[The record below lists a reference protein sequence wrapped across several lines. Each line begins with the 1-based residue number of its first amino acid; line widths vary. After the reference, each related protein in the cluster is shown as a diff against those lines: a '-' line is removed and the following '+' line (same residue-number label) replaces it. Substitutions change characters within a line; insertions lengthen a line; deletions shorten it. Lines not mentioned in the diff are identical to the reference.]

1 VTWSIQE
8 GAAGGTITQ
17 SGVYTAPTT
26 AGTYHV
32 IATSQADTTK
42 SATIPVTVTAVVVS
56 VSAASATVYPNLTD
70 QFTATV
76 TGPTNTAV
84 TWSIQEGAA
93 GGKIS
98 ATGLYTAPAVTV
110 STPYH
115 VIATSQA
122 DKTKS
127 ATYAVTVTA
136 VVVTVSAASATVYDT
151 MTDQFT
157 ATVTGPTN
165 TAVTWSITEGAAGGT
180 ITQAGLYTAPVV
192 AVSTTYHVIATSQAD
207 TTESAT
213 FAVTANPILVSVT
226 AASATVLPNLT
237 DQFTATV
244 TGPTNTAVTWSIL
257 ENPAAGGTIT
267 ATGLYTAPATAGT
280 YHVIATSQADPT
292 KSGTLAVTVNAVT
305 VSVTA
310 ASATVFPG
318 LTDQFS
324 ATVTGTSNTAV
335 TWSILENPAAG
346 GTISATGLYTAP
358 AVTVATTYHVIA
370 TSQADPTES
379 GTLAV
384 TVNPSVGVTVAAAS
398 GSIYE
403 TGTYQFSA
411 SVTGSTN
418 QSVTWSVT
426 GSGTGTI
433 SASGLYTAPA
443 AAGTYTVTATSVADN
458 LQSGSASVVVTLPT
472 PTFTST
478 PQTTLGESTSTYTYT
493 IVATDPVTTT
503 VSYTLTSGLGS
514 ISGDTLTWT
523 TLPDASDR
531 LLPTSFTVT
540 ATNALGGTN
549 TQTWIVTPLRAVT
562 VTLVDNFWNVGPT
575 SPQLQPLYSL
585 STLGVIVPGSTATP
599 CTSGGISLT
608 ICDEGTA
615 LTTTTGSYTINNVPA
630 GYYWLAVGPT
640 EKYYTNVNSFA
651 SGTDYVGQLLG
662 APGTSTP
669 IDITGLTLD
678 ATASPT
684 VSASD
689 TIWIGSPNTTAWFA
703 PQDPLSLSFTDT
715 ESIAAGTLPLINSAE
730 VDGESPEP
738 SWILQFS
745 TQGISSASP
754 LGYVGMSIV
763 ADESLGTG
771 YTFISPVGGTL
782 TPSTSATLSFKTT
795 GWGSLIPAATY
806 LPGSTT
812 PRLVYFAT
820 YLASLP
826 YTTAPLAAIG
836 GGYPACETG
845 SSLVPCSEAPGLV
858 GWPAYS
864 FNAPDPDLL
873 SVAPQNNREA
883 GNDAGPL
890 FLAFAQLDSPACTST
905 PTTLC
910 TPPNGDT
917 VSMAVDNAFAS
928 TGWPMVLSSQVEIQV
943 SIGAPSSFS
952 TISTSQ
958 FSVVPNGATGL
969 GSTITDQPVVYP
981 VTAPTLNGAS
991 LYTAASGIAPPLTLS
1006 WTAATVNSAISG
1018 AKLSGYHVIVY
1029 AVPTSGQWGS
1039 ALANLY
1045 TPNASLTIPTG
1056 LLPAGTYVFVVE
1068 SRADAL
1074 ANVTSAPWHSHYPRG
1089 TAQVVSAPITITGS

>member
-1 VTWSIQE
+1 
-8 GAAGGTITQ
+8 
-17 SGVYTAPTT
+17 VYTAPTT

-56 VSAASATVYPNLTD
+56 VTAASATVYDTMTDQFTATVTGPTNTAVTWSIQENPAAGGTISATGLYTAPVVAVSTTYHVIATSQADTTKSKMLAVTVNPIVVSVTAASATVYDTMTDQFTATVTGPTNTAVTWSIQEGAAGGTISAAGLYTAPTTAGTYHVIATSQADTTKSATLAVTVNPILVNVTAASGTVYPNLTD

-93 GGKIS
+93 GGTIS
-98 ATGLYTAPAVTV
+98 
-110 STPYH
+110 
-115 VIATSQA
+115 
-122 DKTKS
+122 
-127 ATYAVTVTA
+127 
-136 VVVTVSAASATVYDT
+136 
-151 MTDQFT
+151 
-157 ATVTGPTN
+157 
-165 TAVTWSITEGAAGGT
+165 
-180 ITQAGLYTAPVV
+180 
-192 AVSTTYHVIATSQAD
+192 
-207 TTESAT
+207 
-213 FAVTANPILVSVT
+213 
-226 AASATVLPNLT
+226 
-237 DQFTATV
+237 
-244 TGPTNTAVTWSIL
+244 
-257 ENPAAGGTIT
+257 

-292 KSGTLAVTVNAVT
+292 KSGTLAVTVTALT
-305 VSVTA
+305 VSVSP
-310 ASATVFPG
+310 ASPTVFPG

-324 ATVTGTSNTAV
+324 ATVTGSTNQNV
-335 TWSILENPAAG
+335 TWSITENPAAG
-346 GTISATGLYTAP
+346 GTISALGLYTAP
-358 AVTVATTYHVIA
+358 AVTASTTYHVIA
-370 TSQADPTES
+370 TSVADSTVS
-379 GTLAV
+379 GSFAI
-384 TVNPSVGVTVAAAS
+384 TVNPSVVVTVTAPS
-398 GSIYE
+398 GPFYE

-458 LQSGSASVVVTLPT
+458 LQSGSASVVVSIPT
-472 PTFTST
+472 PLFTST
-478 PQTTLGESTSTYTYT
+478 PGTTLGESTPTYTYD
-493 IVATDPVTTT
+493 IVATDPATTT
-503 VSYTLTSGLGS
+503 ISYALTSGPGS
-514 ISGDTLTWT
+514 ISGSTLSWT
-523 TLPDASDR
+523 PTDADR
-531 LLPTSFTVT
+531 MMPSSFTVT
-540 ATNALGGTN
+540 ATALGVTS
-549 TQTWIVTPLRAVT
+549 TQSWIVTPLRAVT
-562 VTLVDNFWNVGPT
+562 MTLVDNFWNVGPV

-599 CTSGGISLT
+599 CLSGGISLT
-608 ICDEGTA
+608 ICSA
-615 LTTTTGSYTINNVPA
+615 SLTTTTGSYTIDNVPA

-662 APGTSTP
+662 APSTAQP
-669 IDITGLTLD
+669 IDISALTLD

-684 VSASD
+684 VSPSD

-703 PQDPLSLSFTDT
+703 PQSALPTSGVSFTDTT
-715 ESIAAGTLPLINSAE
+715 ESIAAGTLPAINSAE
-730 VDGESPEP
+730 VDGESLEP

-745 TQGISSASP
+745 TPGITGGGT

-763 ADESLGTG
+763 ADESLGTSFTYASTVAG
-771 YTFISPVGGTL
+771 SL
-782 TPSTSATLSFKTT
+782 TPSTPETLRFTT
-795 GWGSLIPAATY
+795 NNWSSLIPAVTY
-806 LPGSTT
+806 TLSGGSST

-836 GGYPACETG
+836 GGYPSCETG
-845 SSLVPCSEAPGLV
+845 SLLVPCSEAPGLV

-890 FLAFAQLDSPACTST
+890 FLAFAQMDSPTCTST

-943 SIGAPSSFS
+943 SIGAPSNFS
-952 TISTSQ
+952 TISTTQ
-958 FSVVPNGATGL
+958 LSVSSLSSA
-969 GSTITDQPVVYP
+969 ITDQPVVYP